1 VTWTQ
6 NQPVVDARLYDG
18 TNLNEIAEWLD
29 MDPAN
34 LDGAFLPNSMV
45 TINVVTGYVQPVPA
59 GQFDQ
64 LFTENT

>member
-1 VTWTQ
+1 MTWTQ